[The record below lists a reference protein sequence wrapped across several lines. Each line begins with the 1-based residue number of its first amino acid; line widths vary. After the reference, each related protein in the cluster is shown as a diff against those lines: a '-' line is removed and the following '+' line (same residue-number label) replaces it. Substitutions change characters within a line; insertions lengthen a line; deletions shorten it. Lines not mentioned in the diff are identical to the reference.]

1 MSQNMLS
8 KIRNG
13 NLEELDSF
21 YKRELENY
29 TNIYQQYLERVAG
42 SDDDRAAAENELKP
56 QIIEKNQL
64 LIKLAQVFLENN
76 QRSAEL
82 IEEDYK
88 IIEAKTNQ
96 RKNLKG
102 SFTNLEET
110 IGGENKAEEVKAQKK
125 IENMEDVSGKNKIIL
140 TTLTVVNILLLTFLV
155 LGVVRLTILQKNL

>member
-1 MSQNMLS
+1 MLS

-42 SDDDRAAAENELKP
+42 NDDDRAAAENELKP

-88 IIEAKTNQ
+88 MIEAKTAQ
-96 RKNLKG
+96 RENLKG
-102 SFTNLEET
+102 SFSNLEET

-125 IENMEDVSGKNKIIL
+125 IENMEGISGKNKIIL
-140 TTLTVVNILLLTFLV
+140 TTLTIINILLLTFLV